1 MPGLARNQRLEIAV
15 QAAIGVIAS
24 LLLFWGL
31 TEKYLWQDEAATAI
45 LGRNMLKFGRP
56 LAYDGVNLVT
66 IDVFTI
72 EDKGTIGQRTKS
84 AQAVLDYEIHRGDI
98 KPDTAWKFHPWG
110 QYVVAA
116 LGIAALG
123 QTTLGA
129 RLPFALAAL
138 AAVLVLFRMVRR
150 YCDSLA
156 MAALAALLLTCNVF
170 WILHARQCRY
180 YSLSSLLLLLTMLAW
195 VRWQWEGRSPAWF
208 VVAAWGWFQFDF
220 GTVWPVCA
228 VLFLAA
234 LIGRRR
240 SLRQTV
246 AAGIALAAAV
256 APFIAYYQLWV
267 RQPVQLKPWKERF
280 RDNLFNMNEY
290 TIPALLVLAAVALLV
305 LRWKSVAPAERSL
318 AAVSCAVVLAMM
330 VWIPTVAA
338 APFLRYAIIVEPA
351 CALLAAWVLVR
362 WCGSRAPWLVWV
374 GMAML
379 ILTPWLSVP
388 LRAVNPPP
396 EWAQRSIG
404 LRWELPV
411 FYSEVLGRRPDP
423 NRIVVEWLR
432 HNAAPTDEIL
442 INYEDLPL
450 EFYLP
455 NPIRGGVA
463 AFRAEDDSQ
472 VPPRFVIMRHAV
484 DFVHWPVFEREIARY
499 QWAPVTLQAPDVKF
513 GNNPDPLGE
522 QVDPAEAHDLYL
534 ARRIG
539 P

>member
-1 MPGLARNQRLEIAV
+1 MPGLAGNRRQEIAV
-15 QAAIGVIAS
+15 QAALAVIAS
-24 LLLFWGL
+24 LLLFCGL

-45 LGRNMLKFGRP
+45 LARNMLKFGRP

-66 IDVFTI
+66 IDSFAA
-72 EDKGTIGQRTKS
+72 EDKDAIGQRTRS
-84 AQAVLDYEIHRGDI
+84 AQAAVDYEIRRRDI
-98 KPDTAWKFHPWG
+98 KPDTAWKFQPWG
-110 QYVVAA
+110 QFVVAA
-116 LGIAALG
+116 AGLTVLGH
-123 QTTLGA
+123 TTLGA

-138 AAVLVLFRMVRR
+138 AAVIVLFRLVRR

-156 MAALAALLLTCNVF
+156 MAAMAALLLASNAF

-180 YSLSSLLLLLTMLAW
+180 YSLSSLMLLLTMLAW
-195 VRWQWEGRSPAWF
+195 ARWQWEGRSPVWF
-208 VVAAWGWFQFDF
+208 VAAAWAWFQFDY

-228 VLFLAA
+228 VLLVAA
-234 LIGRRR
+234 LVGRRR
-240 SLRQTV
+240 GFWQTV
-246 AAGIALAAAV
+246 AVGMAFAAAV
-256 APFIAYYQLWV
+256 APFVYYYQLWG
-267 RQPVQLKPWKERF
+267 RRSVQLKAWKERF
-280 RDNLFNMNEY
+280 HDNLFNMNEY
-290 TIPALLVLAAVALLV
+290 TVPALLVLAAVALLV
-305 LRWKSVAPAERSL
+305 SRWKSLAPAERSL
-318 AAVSCAVVLAMM
+318 AAVSCAVVSAMTL
-330 VWIPTVAA
+330 WIPTVAPA
-338 APFLRYAIIVEPA
+338 AFLRYAIVVEPA

-362 WCGSRAPWLVWV
+362 WCGSRARWV
-374 GMAML
+374 CMAVL
-379 ILTPWLSVP
+379 ILTPWFSMP
-388 LRAVNPPP
+388 FRAVNPPGA
-396 EWAQRSIG
+396 WARRSVG

-411 FYSEVLGRRPDP
+411 LLSEVFDHRPDP

-432 HNAAPTDEIL
+432 RNAAPADEIL

-472 VPPRFVIMRHAV
+472 APPRFVILRHAV

-499 QWAPVTLQAPDVKF
+499 QWAPVALQAPDVKC

-522 QVDPAEAHDLYL
+522 QVDPAEAHDLYM